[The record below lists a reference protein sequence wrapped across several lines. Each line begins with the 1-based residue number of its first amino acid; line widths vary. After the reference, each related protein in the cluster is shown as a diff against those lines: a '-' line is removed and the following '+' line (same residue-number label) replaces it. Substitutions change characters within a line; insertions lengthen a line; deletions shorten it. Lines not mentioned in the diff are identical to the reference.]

1 MFDLTSIRI
10 ADIADMLVV
19 SVCVFVA
26 LRWIQTTASRS
37 LAIAAGSLVLVYA
50 IAVTFDLHLTTLL
63 FQFGL
68 TIAAVVFVVVFQDDI
83 RRAVERVLLAG
94 RWRARSSNLDTNPH
108 VETLLETV
116 YSLAECRR
124 GALIVL
130 AGEEPLDAHLDGGT
144 ELLGQISQPLLD
156 SLFDPHSAGHDGA
169 VIIKDG
175 FVTRFGVHLPLS
187 ENREKSQGLGTR
199 HRSALGMSELSDA
212 MIVVVSE
219 ERGHASIAQHG
230 ELHRNMK
237 RDELRSS
244 LNDHLKQV
252 STPRTRNLWS
262 SLTSHP
268 RTKMLSVFVAI
279 TAWLAIAS
287 HRDVVQRVFLVP
299 IEYRNV
305 PTDFHLPES
314 ARTEAR
320 VTFSATE
327 RAFQFVAPSAL
338 KVSIDVSEAS
348 RGKTEFT
355 LTESS
360 VRHPAT
366 LTVYRIEPR
375 TVLLGRNEDR
385 QSNEVR

>member
-19 SVCVFVA
+19 SACVFVA

-50 IAVTFDLHLTTLL
+50 IAVTFDLHLTTIL

-68 TIAAVVFVVVFQDDI
+68 TIAFVVFVVVFQDDI
-83 RRAVERVLLAG
+83 RRAVERILLAG
-94 RWRARSSNLDTNPH
+94 RWRARNSNLDTNPH

-144 ELLGQISQPLLD
+144 ELLGRISQPLLD

-187 ENREKSQGLGTR
+187 ENREKSEGLGTR

-219 ERGHASIAQHG
+219 ERGHASIAHHG
-230 ELHRNMK
+230 ELRRNLS
-237 RDELRSS
+237 RDELSEILSS
-244 LNDHLKQV
+244 HLATV
-252 STPRTRNLWS
+252 AEESRPRLWTRLI
-262 SLTSHP
+262 SHP
-268 RTKMLSVFVAI
+268 RTKMMSVLIAFVAWI
-279 TAWLAIAS
+279 S
-287 HRDVVQRVFLVP
+287 VSSNRDVVQRVFLVP

-305 PTDFHLPES
+305 PAKIELPES
-314 ARTEAR
+314 IHTEAR
-320 VTFSATE
+320 VTFSGTD
-327 RAFQFVAPSAL
+327 RAFQFVAPGAL
-338 KVSIDVSEAS
+338 KVSVDLSDAAA
-348 RGKTEFT
+348 GKDEFT
-355 LTESS
+355 LTDSN

-366 LTVYRIEPR
+366 LKVYRIEPR
-375 TVLLGRNEDR
+375 TIRL
-385 QSNEVR
+385 SH